1 MSLQRLFRAMLSLML
16 ALSFASWAESGLA
29 ILAADHGARCHAPMP
44 YMQPHTMPCCPMHMA
59 SAPSSFFEPPPCCN
73 LTNQPA
79 RSLAFLLTTG
89 KSRSSQLS
97 ACGTA
102 RAITVPA
109 QRSSAFLL
117 VADTPPFVKPVFD
130 KKTDLR
136 I

>member
-1 MSLQRLFRAMLSLML
+1 MLSLML
-16 ALSFASWAESGLA
+16 ALSVALWAESGLA
-29 ILAADHGARCHAPMP
+29 MLAADHAAECRAQMFHTPQAHAMS
-44 YMQPHTMPCCPMHMA
+44 CCPMHAA
-59 SAPSSFFEPPPCCN
+59 SAPSRFFDPPPCCD
-73 LTNQPA
+73 LSNQP
-79 RSLAFLLTTG
+79 RPLAFLVTSG

-97 ACGTA
+97 AGNTA
-102 RAITVPA
+102 CVLLAPV